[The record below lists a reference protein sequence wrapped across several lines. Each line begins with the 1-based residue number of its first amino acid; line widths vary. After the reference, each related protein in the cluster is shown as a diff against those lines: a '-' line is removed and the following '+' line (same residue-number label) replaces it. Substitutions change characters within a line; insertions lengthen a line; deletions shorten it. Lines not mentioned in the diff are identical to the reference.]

1 MEAQPARVAE
11 ALKREGAA
19 IALMMGSGA
28 LPVAVEKLARGRQN
42 GRAAAV
48 SGSERHG
55 AVLR

>member
-1 MEAQPARVAE
+1 MEAKPVRVAE
-11 ALKREGAA
+11 ALEREGVGV
-19 IALMMGSGA
+19 ALAMGSGA
-28 LPVAVEKLARGRQN
+28 LPVAVEKLARRRQN

>member
-1 MEAQPARVAE
+1 MEAQPAEVAG

-19 IALMMGSGA
+19 VALAMGSGVP
-28 LPVAVEKLARGRQN
+28 LGTVEKLARRRQN

-48 SGSERHG
+48 WGSERHG

>member
-11 ALKREGAA
+11 ALKREGGAVTLA
-19 IALMMGSGA
+19 MGSGA
-28 LPVAVEKLARGRQN
+28 LPVAVEKLARRRQN

-48 SGSERHG
+48 WGSERHG